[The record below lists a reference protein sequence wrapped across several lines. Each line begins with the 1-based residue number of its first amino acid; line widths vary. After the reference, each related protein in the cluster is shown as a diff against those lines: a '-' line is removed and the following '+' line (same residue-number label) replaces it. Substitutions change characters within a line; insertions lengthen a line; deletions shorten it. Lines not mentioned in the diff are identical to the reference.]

1 MNANDGDWM
10 KKSIKRIAV
19 ALLLLLGLTVAYF
32 CFWPVPVEPVSWEAP
47 DAPGYAGVHARNTKL
62 AELTVVD
69 LNDHTGPEHIAI
81 GDDGKI
87 YTGVNGGGILRM
99 EQDGTGVE
107 IFAETDGRVLGIDF
121 DAAGHLIVADAF
133 RGLLSVDPSGHVAV
147 LASEAEGKPI
157 GFADAVIVASSGL
170 IYFSDASQRYPPTD
184 WNHHHETE
192 HAANLDILEQS
203 STGRIIE
210 YDPESGSTRVIA
222 RGLSFANGVA
232 LSSDEQSLFVA
243 ETGRYRIWRISVDA
257 SQVDFRQPDP
267 EAQLILDNLPGF
279 PDNLMRGRDG
289 RIWVGLTAPRIAV
302 LDDTSAK
309 PFLRKLIARM
319 PQALRPVPVAYGHV
333 IAFSEDGEVVEDL
346 QDPGGAFPTT
356 TGVTETADRLYIHTL
371 NSKGLAWLNR

>member
-87 YTGVNGGGILRM
+87 YTGVNGGSILRM
-99 EQDGTGVE
+99 EQDGTGVDV
-107 IFAETDGRVLGIDF
+107 FAETDGRVLGIDF

>member
-1 MNANDGDWM
+1 M
-10 KKSIKRIAV
+10 KRAIKRFAV
-19 ALLLLLGLTVAYF
+19 GLLLLLVLTVAYF
-32 CFWPVPVEPVSWEAP
+32 CFWPVPVEPVSWDAP

-69 LNDHTGPEHIAI
+69 LIGHTGPEHIVI

-87 YTGVNGGGILRM
+87 YTGVNGGGIVRM

-107 IFAETDGRVLGIDF
+107 VFAETGGRVLGIDF
-121 DAAGHLIVADAF
+121 NAAGQLIVADAY
-133 RGLLSVDPSGHVAV
+133 RGLLSVDPSGQVAV

-157 GFADAVIVASSGL
+157 GFADAVIVASSGS

-232 LSSDEQSLFVA
+232 LSIDEQSLFVA